1 MVGATRDRMIQLAA
15 RHADN
20 LNRDFGSISRADL
33 KSWQARTDAA
43 CAAVGRDPATLE
55 RTVAVA
61 IDLPNAQLRAP
72 REALTGSP
80 EELAK
85 SLRAIAADGMTHVQV
100 WLEPNTLAGI
110 EAFAPTLE
118 LLDSNG

>member
-1 MVGATRDRMIQLAA
+1 
-15 RHADN
+15 
-20 LNRDFGSISRADL
+20 
-33 KSWQARTDAA
+33 
-43 CAAVGRDPATLE
+43 VGRDPATLE